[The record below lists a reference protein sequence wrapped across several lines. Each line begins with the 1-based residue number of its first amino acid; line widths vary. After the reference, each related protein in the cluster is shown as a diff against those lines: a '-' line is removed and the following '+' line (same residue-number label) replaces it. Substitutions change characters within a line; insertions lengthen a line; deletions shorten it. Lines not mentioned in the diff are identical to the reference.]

1 MSYGDVCVRLCV
13 PAVDDV
19 LADLEKVC
27 RMIATETYSSAT
39 SSAITSLSFHMKM
52 MGHQLEGI
60 CKGNCP
66 LSSVQTQPCSRRGG
80 DVWPCS
86 VSYRQNTTYAFSPSC

>member
-1 MSYGDVCVRLCV
+1 MTPRVRR
-13 PAVDDV
+13 PVDDV

-27 RMIATETYSSAT
+27 RMISSETFTTAT

-60 CKGNCP
+60 CKGA
-66 LSSVQTQPCSRRGG
+66 SVLGCRCRTWGG
-80 DVWPCS
+80 S
-86 VSYRQNTTYAFSPSC
+86 QNQATAHRD

>member
-1 MSYGDVCVRLCV
+1 M
-13 PAVDDV
+13 DDV

-27 RMIATETYSSAT
+27 RMISSETFTSAT

-60 CKGNCP
+60 CKGIAAAAPGPDRP
-66 LSSVQTQPCSRRGG
+66 LVSCRGRELEPALRAEIIF
-80 DVWPCS
+80 VEI
-86 VSYRQNTTYAFSPSC
+86 VTSC